1 MIVLTP
7 AVSGSHQTPSL
18 TIDLE
23 TIQAIK
29 RDPNI
34 QNIDAMIAWYQT
46 QTNLLY
52 AMRLRHPSTSRRSL
66 PRLRWLPRL
75 HHLSP

>member
-52 AMRLRHPSTSRRSL
+52 AMRTKRIDLIASKFQCNHNQSTTPSE
-66 PRLRWLPRL
+66 
-75 HHLSP
+75 H